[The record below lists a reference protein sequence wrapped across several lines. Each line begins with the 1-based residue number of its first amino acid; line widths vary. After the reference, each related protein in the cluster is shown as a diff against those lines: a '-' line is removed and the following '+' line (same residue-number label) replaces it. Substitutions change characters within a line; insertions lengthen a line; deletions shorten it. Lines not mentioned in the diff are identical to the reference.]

1 MLIKATKYDFRLI
14 SSDKLS
20 PNIYFIYND
29 NTLFKRKNNLTLCQV
44 KYMEWLLSFFFFYA
58 QGNNFIYLIFKIEVE
73 LIYNILLFSRMQYS
87 DSIFL

>member
-29 NTLFKRKNNLTLCQV
+29 NTLFERKNNLMLFQV
-44 KYMEWLLSFFFFYA
+44 KYTEWLLSSLMK
-58 QGNNFIYLIFKIEVE
+58 GITL
-73 LIYNILLFSRMQYS
+73 
-87 DSIFL
+87 

>member
-44 KYMEWLLSFFFFYA
+44 KYMEWLLSSLMKGITLEKRWFY
-58 QGNNFIYLIFKIEVE
+58 V
-73 LIYNILLFSRMQYS
+73 
-87 DSIFL
+87 